1 MAKSKQFHGRKRG
14 IPNSKVTTLMLPE
27 VVFKLLKLDSVEQ
40 GCSMSWIVT
49 ALLMERYGIGPK
61 DLEKLE
67 GPRPPKKF
75 DDRVGLWTPNKKPN
89 KKGNMTVVCPGCRE
103 RFEDS
108 EKAVQVRAGY
118 CSGCWDELSI
128 EEKQT
133 ILRRCHNDE

>member
-1 MAKSKQFHGRKRG
+1 MIQRSKRG
-14 IPNSKVTTLMLPE
+14 RHSIKVTLLLPDT
-27 VVFKLLKLDSVEQ
+27 VQHLLKKDAAEQ
-40 GCSMSWIVT
+40 RCSMSWIVT

-75 DDRVGLWTPNKKPN
+75 DDRVGLWTARKRADTT
-89 KKGNMTVVCPGCRE
+89 GNMTVVCPGCRE

-108 EKAVQVRAGY
+108 EKAVRVRAGY

-133 ILRRCHNDE
+133 ILRRCRDDG